1 VIISRLSCTACTHCC
16 GLQIADQEYSNNDNA
31 SLVESCASRAPVR
44 VFRGK
49 VGEAGERLYI
59 YEGLYRV
66 VAHKR
71 ERSKDGPQVRRVG
84 GGCARQ
90 TGTCVLV

>member
-1 VIISRLSCTACTHCC
+1 
-16 GLQIADQEYSNNDNA
+16 
-31 SLVESCASRAPVR
+31 VR

-66 VAHKR
+66 AAHKR
-71 ERSKDGPQVRRVG
+71 ERSKDGPQVTSKAVPNTVSGWDSCAGVAVCIWVG
-84 GGCARQ
+84 R
-90 TGTCVLV
+90 LVEGAGMPRWVTFNNY